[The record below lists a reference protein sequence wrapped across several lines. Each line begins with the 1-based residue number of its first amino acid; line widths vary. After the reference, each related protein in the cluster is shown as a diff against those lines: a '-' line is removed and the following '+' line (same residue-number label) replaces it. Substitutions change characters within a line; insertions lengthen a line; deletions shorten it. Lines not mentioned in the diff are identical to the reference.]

1 MCTEYFNIFPTPVRF
16 RSGHPN
22 TYLNWRLPDP
32 YVDPKPKTKP
42 QKEKEARIKWCEDFG
57 KIKEKVFASVGR
69 VLEERVAEW
78 KRFDSNTY
86 TSKVKSVNGEDGAGT
101 DGGGRGDVGLMAR
114 FLGAMQ
120 ISK

>member
-1 MCTEYFNIFPTPVRF
+1 MCTEYFNVIPTPVRF

-42 QKEKEARIKWCEDFG
+42 QKEAEARIKWCEDFG
-57 KIKEKVFASVGR
+57 KIKERVFASVGR

-86 TSKVKSVNGEDGAGT
+86 TSKVKSVNGGDGGGT
-101 DGGGRGDVGLMAR
+101 DGGGGGDVGLMAR

-120 ISK
+120 IGK